1 MKTIIYYLILIVLVV
16 YFGSF
21 YKKLM
26 DQKTFLETFANQN
39 DLNRY
44 DMNTIANNHVLR
56 SYNRYNDSYSNFAK
70 QNDQLDS
77 SFKKNKYISFY
88 DTIFNNFF
96 RLKSDTDRIAPEI
109 QRRNEILT
117 KDTNNFKQELSND
130 SNFLET
136 NKSRIITKYKGQID
150 SNFKSMDNNNN
161 VNEQNSIVVYE
172 HCNYQGRSLTL
183 GVGTY
188 RYSYLYSNYFN
199 DIISSIKVPPHLSVL
214 AYEHDLSG
222 ASWRFN
228 QSMDCIINVGANDTI
243 SSIIVERKPIE
254 ELPSTVQNMVGYRG
268 NTQKIYSIRIKGT
281 TSGATV
287 WGTDIYTDDSYIPK
301 AAVNAG
307 VIKDGQTKTVYIQ
320 MLPAQG
326 SYNGSGRNNVNTAP
340 YSYWYGS
347 YQFVSAPKL
356 SPAENI
362 SRSLNNLINQQVNP
376 AANSFI
382 QNIQSNPEIN
392 TKLDKLYKEGL
403 NNTTNRINATEL
415 SFVQQMNDEVAV
427 ALAEKKKNIPNFNIG
442 NNPGILVRIYS
453 SSAPLNQLQL
463 NGTMVNE
470 YVVPAINYFS
480 TSGID
485 SFFSGKKVAGVYRY
499 LEFLGNLVVP
509 RDTVSIEF
517 KLESA
522 VGSRFYFAGGIVIND
537 FTPNKSVDSNSG
549 LNYVVGGQKVPF
561 KLQVMEGLDNTNNY
575 VMLKWRLNQKGVF
588 VAIPREYY
596 FLPDMN
602 IN

>member
-117 KDTNNFKQELSND
+117 KDTNKFKQELSND

-136 NKSRIITKYKGQID
+136 NKSNIITKYKGQID

-188 RYSYLYSNYFN
+188 RYSYLISNNFN
-199 DIISSIKVPPHLSVL
+199 DIISSIKVPPHLSVI

-228 QSMDCIINVGANDTI
+228 QSNDCIINIGANDTI

-326 SYNGSGRNNVNTAP
+326 SYSGSGRNNVQTAP

-382 QNIQSNPEIN
+382 QNIPSNQDIN
-392 TKLDKLYKEGL
+392 TQLDKLYKEGL

-522 VGSRFYFAGGIVIND
+522 VGSRFYFAGGMVIND